1 MCLLQARPEVV
12 SLIQVSQIYSFVGG
26 EQRVD
31 DVDATPRAARGEEL
45 SNTAGIKR
53 TSAHVLLFFTSVV
66 KLKPTQFSRTY

>member
-12 SLIQVSQIYSFVGG
+12 SLIQVSQIYSFVEG
-26 EQRVD
+26 EQRVH
-31 DVDATPRAARGEEL
+31 DVDATPRAPRGEER

-66 KLKPTQFSRTY
+66 KLKPA